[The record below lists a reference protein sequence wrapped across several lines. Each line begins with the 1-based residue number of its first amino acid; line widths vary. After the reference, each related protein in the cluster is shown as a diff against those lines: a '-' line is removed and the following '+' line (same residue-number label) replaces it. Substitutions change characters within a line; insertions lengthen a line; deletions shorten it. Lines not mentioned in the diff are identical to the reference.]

1 MKCMSNCLELTATT
15 NQQGIKNIYP
25 QYFFSR
31 LYKNQHKKYS
41 VQTVISKINSNS
53 VNSSISDQ
61 IQSLTKEA
69 DLVYQGYT
77 MQNQP
82 CGKNINILW
91 NLYRS
96 ILGKYRYTSLELAV
110 QSVGLIVDAVAK
122 FSTDDP
128 VQVGSGDNNQ

>member
-1 MKCMSNCLELTATT
+1 MSNCLELTATT
-15 NQQGIKNIYP
+15 NQQGSKNIYS
-25 QYFFSR
+25 QYYFSIN
-31 LYKNQHKKYS
+31 YKNQHKAYS
-41 VQTVISKINSNS
+41 VTTPINKINSNS

-77 MQNQP
+77 MQNQQ

-91 NLYRS
+91 KLYRS
-96 ILGKYRYTSLELAV
+96 ILSKYRYTSLELTV
-110 QSVGLIVDAVAK
+110 RSVGFIADAVAK

-128 VQVGSGDNNQ
+128 ALVGSGDKNK